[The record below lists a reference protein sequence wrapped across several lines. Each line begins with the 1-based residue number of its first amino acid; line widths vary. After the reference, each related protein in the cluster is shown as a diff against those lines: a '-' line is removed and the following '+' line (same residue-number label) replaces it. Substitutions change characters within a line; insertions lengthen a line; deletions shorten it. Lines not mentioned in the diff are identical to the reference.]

1 MVSERSSVF
10 ELTDKV
16 AVITGGA
23 LGIGL
28 ASAHRFVRAGAKVV
42 LADLSD
48 GTAHADQLGGTY
60 HRTDVSDEAQIASL
74 IDHAMDVHGKVDIMV
89 NNAGILGPGRGVLS
103 DSLAD
108 IREVIDV
115 NLFGVI
121 HGTKYAAQVMQ
132 SGGSIVNTASMAGL
146 IGFPGIS
153 AYGAS
158 KHAVV
163 GYTKNTAIEL
173 GTKGIR
179 VNCVCPTGVQTP
191 MIAEAPDD
199 HWAMVSQ
206 SLANQ
211 HVDRLAS
218 AEEVAAAIHFLA
230 SDDASMVNGH
240 ALEVDGGMHVGLS
253 VQLVEAAIGQPIHDD
268 DGVFE

>member
-1 MVSERSSVF
+1 VF

-23 LGIGL
+23 SGIGL
-28 ASAHRFVRAGAKVV
+28 AAAQRFVQAGAIVV
-42 LADLSD
+42 LADIAD
-48 GTAHADQLGGTY
+48 GSAQAAELGGTF
-60 HRTDVSDEAQIASL
+60 HRTDVSVDADVATL
-74 IDHAMDVHGKVDIMV
+74 IDHAMDVHGRVDIMV

-103 DSLAD
+103 DSLDD
-108 IREVIDV
+108 IHQVINI

-121 HGTKYAAQVMQ
+121 HGTKHAAQVMTE
-132 SGGSIVNTASMAGL
+132 GGSIVNTASMAGL

-173 GTKGIR
+173 GSKGIR

-191 MIAEAPDD
+191 MIGQAPED
-199 HWAMVSQ
+199 HWAVRSQ

-211 HVDRLAS
+211 HVNRLAY
-218 AEEVAAAIHFLA
+218 ADEIAAAIHFLA
-230 SDDASMVNGH
+230 SDDASMVNGQS
-240 ALEVDGGMHVGLS
+240 LEVDGGMHVGMS
-253 VQLVEAAIGQPIHDD
+253 VQLVEQLLGQPIHDD
-268 DGVFE
+268 KGVFE